1 MLRVRMRYW
10 TRLAVLVA
18 LATGLMWPVRA
29 QSPRETC
36 AQCHAQQYEG
46 WAQSAH
52 AHASAAFQALAA
64 SPAALAAWGSDGCR
78 QCHAPASEPDAVA
91 GVSCEGCHLLGRVDG
106 VGNGAFHVAT
116 DGVLRGARGISAP
129 HPTAASPLFSDSLF
143 CAACHEQYHPTSG
156 VVLQGTYTEW
166 LNSDASREGKTCQT
180 CHMAKDVPS
189 HAFGVGGAD
198 AAAKGRAL
206 AQAIA
211 LDVKWPESAR
221 AGASFIVDVR
231 LENVAAGHALPTG
244 KVEES
249 EMWLEMAA
257 TVDGQTVFT
266 ETLPYGV
273 MYADSEGLH
282 EPPVPSVD
290 AASVFR
296 DHRLFPYRAI
306 TERFVFVVPSDVRGT
321 VDVEV
326 RLMYRPTPAWLSE
339 RLALPISSA
348 VTVHRASVSLAVL
361 GPAAAPTYV
370 APTPTATPAATSVPL
385 GESAGGV
392 VRAEERGW
400 LGPFFLVAALV
411 LMAVTVWALRKRA
424 V

>member
-10 TRLAVLVA
+10 TRLAVLGA
-18 LATGLMWPVRA
+18 LLVGPAWLVRA
-29 QSPRETC
+29 QPPAETC
-36 AQCHAQQYEG
+36 ARCHAQQYEG
-46 WAQSAH
+46 WARSAH
-52 AHASAAFQALAA
+52 ARASAAFQAIAA
-64 SPAALAAWGSDGCR
+64 SPAALGTWGSDGCR
-78 QCHAPASEPDAVA
+78 RCHAPLGGSGAVA
-91 GVSCEGCHLLGRVDG
+91 GISCEGCHLLDRVDG

-116 DGVLRGARGISAP
+116 DGVLRSTRGSSSP

-180 CHMAKDVPS
+180 CHMAKGVPS

-221 AGASFIVDVR
+221 AGAPFIVDVR

-244 KVEES
+244 KVEAS

-257 TVDGQTVFT
+257 TVAGRTVFT

-306 TERFVFVVPSDVRGT
+306 TERFVFVVPSDARGT

-348 VTVHRASVSLAVL
+348 VAVHRASVSLAVL

-370 APTPTATPAATSVPL
+370 SPTPTPRSTATPVPT
-385 GESAGGV
+385 GGPKDGT

-400 LGPFFLVAALV
+400 LGPFFLLAALV